1 MYSLC
6 KKGGIHIKML
16 VWGVQFLIPLVVLY
30 TIGYYIPGFSALTLP
45 WIILLSV
52 LIFLG
57 ERFLQWTIRQPNRF
71 GRTLINFL
79 VAAAII
85 FTLTLAIEGGN
96 VPLGGA
102 LLAAVIIAVLTE
114 LVQFEKIRIK

>member
-1 MYSLC
+1 M
-6 KKGGIHIKML
+6 KIITWGIQL
-16 VWGVQFLIPLVVLY
+16 LIPLVVLY
-30 TIGYYIPGFSALTLP
+30 TIGYFIVGFSALTIP

-57 ERFLQWTIRQPNRF
+57 ERFVQWTMGRIINRF
-71 GRTLINFL
+71 GRLVVNFL
-79 VAAAII
+79 VAAVII

-102 LLAAVIIAVLTE
+102 LLAAAIIALLTE
-114 LVQFEKIRIK
+114 LIYSDKINVKRGEL